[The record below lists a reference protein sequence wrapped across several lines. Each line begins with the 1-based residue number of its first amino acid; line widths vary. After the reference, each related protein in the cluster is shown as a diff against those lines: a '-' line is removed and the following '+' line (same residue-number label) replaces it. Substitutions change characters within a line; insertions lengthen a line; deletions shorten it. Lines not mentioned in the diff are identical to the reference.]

1 MCFYLSTCF
10 FQACKM
16 SCQSSCVG
24 VLWRQPSAMWR
35 VTQRA
40 SCSAA
45 KTTAGAGARPDS
57 QNATVPS
64 PTSRS
69 WKRTWTRANRP
80 GAGSTKSS
88 WNQVNSIEC
97 YRRAT
102 GDEEVLK
109 KVFLSAQNE
118 TRQNKNEKKNCGGK
132 KLTAVLLFEPMTQH
146 SKRGGVAKSHGVRL
160 HARLHWAVLAIQ
172 SSCPIGLLSRY
183 TCNWEDRI
191 IDRNVCAPPQH
202 SRASDSI
209 YTLQPVMEAQYV
221 KKREMKRV
229 TLWRKGERSTHST
242 VQYSHWVDGQKV
254 CVSVMQPVQQPTL
267 CRAYDM
273 FMRFVSCQYT
283 VVQWHQTCH
292 QDWNCSCWSSC
303 LVVISS

>member
-80 GAGSTKSS
+80 GAASTKSS

-109 KVFLSAQNE
+109 KVLKCTKRDA
-118 TRQNKNEKKNCGGK
+118 TKQNKKKNCGGEK
-132 KLTAVLLFEPMTQH
+132 VNCSSSVWTDDTAQQ
-146 SKRGGVAKSHGVRL
+146 SKHGGVA
-160 HARLHWAVLAIQ
+160 
-172 SSCPIGLLSRY
+172 
-183 TCNWEDRI
+183 
-191 IDRNVCAPPQH
+191 
-202 SRASDSI
+202 
-209 YTLQPVMEAQYV
+209 
-221 KKREMKRV
+221 
-229 TLWRKGERSTHST
+229 
-242 VQYSHWVDGQKV
+242 
-254 CVSVMQPVQQPTL
+254 
-267 CRAYDM
+267 
-273 FMRFVSCQYT
+273 
-283 VVQWHQTCH
+283 
-292 QDWNCSCWSSC
+292 
-303 LVVISS
+303 

>member
-1 MCFYLSTCF
+1 MAFLGGKHCCESMALVLLKKFHPIHFFVSDAALHSQNNLGCLSKLKLSCLPKKTHCAKNEDLTMCFYLSTCF

-88 WNQVNSIEC
+88 
-97 YRRAT
+97 
-102 GDEEVLK
+102 
-109 KVFLSAQNE
+109 
-118 TRQNKNEKKNCGGK
+118 
-132 KLTAVLLFEPMTQH
+132 
-146 SKRGGVAKSHGVRL
+146 
-160 HARLHWAVLAIQ
+160 
-172 SSCPIGLLSRY
+172 
-183 TCNWEDRI
+183 
-191 IDRNVCAPPQH
+191 
-202 SRASDSI
+202 
-209 YTLQPVMEAQYV
+209 
-221 KKREMKRV
+221 
-229 TLWRKGERSTHST
+229 
-242 VQYSHWVDGQKV
+242 
-254 CVSVMQPVQQPTL
+254 
-267 CRAYDM
+267 
-273 FMRFVSCQYT
+273 
-283 VVQWHQTCH
+283 
-292 QDWNCSCWSSC
+292 
-303 LVVISS
+303 